1 MTTSITTVNISIGDK
16 AKAASFRDALRGGS
30 ADAGCS
36 HTATTSSSVD
46 SSAWSGGGH
55 NPEGGGNF
63 DVIFRTSSRQ
73 QLDEGGAGDAVVE
86 EEEEEEA
93 TQSRNESSREG
104 RRRSLR
110 SQFGCNESLGD
121 SLMLLLQQGGGG
133 SRAGGVGGESGDSPR
148 DLQAL
153 ALDDDSL
160 DERTSSTPGRAPPS
174 SSPPFADGPID
185 IFRRRGYS
193 PIIGTPTR
201 AGGAARK
208 DLLDW
213 GRSRAS
219 SIEGLLPW
227 EGTSSSWGIRPS
239 LSCPTSVFESPLFPP
254 SSPPSPQ
261 MSRSGGGGGHR
272 PLSLCAHSFGGYNS
286 HSNLLGGGAGRA
298 AADVASALMLSRPYR
313 LEKIQSA
320 SAEPSPSHGSDG
332 DGAARDGGFRGG
344 TMLLGGGG
352 GLSSDEEDGG
362 DDDGGG
368 VDRLE
373 SMDVSAI
380 ECDEDS
386 PFRDGPATDRV
397 GGSPRGSPG
406 DGPSATGGGS
416 AAADANPGGDPRR
429 KLSDAFDMVVVDGG
443 ASPQAHGGDA
453 STSSSKTSPTSVSAF
468 DGGESASGG
477 TLSSGSASRG
487 GPGSSSSTLQ
497 LENGLVVAS
506 ISMPHFHLHEA
517 LRGTLSQGLIDRVSF
532 YSVVRDINKEALDA
546 AMTDPRG
553 GVYNDGTVHGNA
565 SARGVDGDASK
576 PAAVSLPPAYV
587 DGRQQVIAEDGKI
600 HVHPNPREERN
611 SVLVMACL
619 SEEKNPN
626 EPSYADDLPE
636 SECSAAGDP
645 SKTSSPSLGAALLD
659 EEWWIMSAIASRTTD
674 EVLINQST
682 KLLPTFHEAIGE
694 KDCVASE
701 TTAGGT
707 SRTQLWKPG
716 RSWWEAKSGKNP
728 WVEPVVH
735 NNRWRL
741 VLARLA
747 FPISTFI
754 RLAHDLAALV
764 VFFVY

>member
-1 MTTSITTVNISIGDK
+1 
-16 AKAASFRDALRGGS
+16 
-30 ADAGCS
+30 
-36 HTATTSSSVD
+36 
-46 SSAWSGGGH
+46 
-55 NPEGGGNF
+55 
-63 DVIFRTSSRQ
+63 
-73 QLDEGGAGDAVVE
+73 VV
-86 EEEEEEA
+86 
-93 TQSRNESSREG
+93 
-104 RRRSLR
+104 
-110 SQFGCNESLGD
+110 
-121 SLMLLLQQGGGG
+121 
-133 SRAGGVGGESGDSPR
+133 
-148 DLQAL
+148 
-153 ALDDDSL
+153 
-160 DERTSSTPGRAPPS
+160 
-174 SSPPFADGPID
+174 
-185 IFRRRGYS
+185 
-193 PIIGTPTR
+193 
-201 AGGAARK
+201 
-208 DLLDW
+208 
-213 GRSRAS
+213 
-219 SIEGLLPW
+219 
-227 EGTSSSWGIRPS
+227 
-239 LSCPTSVFESPLFPP
+239 
-254 SSPPSPQ
+254 
-261 MSRSGGGGGHR
+261 H
-272 PLSLCAHSFGGYNS
+272 
-286 HSNLLGGGAGRA
+286 
-298 AADVASALMLSRPYR
+298 
-313 LEKIQSA
+313 
-320 SAEPSPSHGSDG
+320 
-332 DGAARDGGFRGG
+332 
-344 TMLLGGGG
+344 
-352 GLSSDEEDGG
+352 GG

-429 KLSDAFDMVVVDGG
+429 KLSDAFDMVVADGG